1 MTPDA
6 RRRLGALTALAFGLF
21 VGLTLVPLPVTGPVG
36 SYVGHSL
43 WQYLGAGA
51 IGIPLLGIGLALA
64 GFDRLGGLDMK
75 RSALLIVGL
84 SVLIPYIV
92 GVVTHVR
99 PSDLDLDVADR
110 SLAAR
115 AVGVLPGFFSDLIS
129 TKIGVAGA
137 VLVGFLAL
145 SALTLATFAWHP
157 LQRLERK
164 PEGQGIGETAAKG
177 ERKPRRMPEPRS
189 EAETAVVAPEKEET
203 VAKLAP
209 AAKGESKPAKAKG
222 QPKRSERAPAG
233 EAKGRVWEVDEKV
246 EGKDL
251 LEAPR
256 SRSVDAGEAELDDL
270 QERLEGTLAEF
281 KVEGDVAGR
290 TTGPVVTQYG
300 VRLRPGVKMNR
311 LVGLADD
318 LALKMSARSVRVA
331 RIPGRDMV
339 GVEVPNPKSRV
350 VLLRELLESEQ
361 WNAEDRLLPVTLGL
375 DLEGRPVI
383 ADLAKMP
390 HLLIA
395 GATGTGKSVGIN
407 AIITSLIY
415 RYQHK
420 EDLRL
425 LMIDPKMVELSMYK
439 ELPHLRHPVVTN
451 NKEAARVL
459 KWAVAEMDRRYALL
473 EANGAR
479 NLSDFNRK
487 VIEGKPLRL
496 PAVRKVTL
504 TDVSAE
510 PPDTP
515 PPPPQ
520 PVEYTEGKLP
530 LIVMVVDEL
539 ADLMMTV
546 QADVETP
553 LARLAQKARAV
564 GLHLILATQRP
575 SVNVI
580 TGLIKA
586 NFPSRIAFRVAS
598 KVDSRTI
605 LDQNGA
611 EALLGKGDMLFLE
624 PGKSEPMR
632 LQGAFISTEES
643 ERLMDRY
650 RQWRLQQE
658 QQGVREASE
667 SNILD
672 EIPEG
677 DGAEGE
683 GPAADTGERDPQ
695 FKEAAI
701 ACVQNQGGSTS
712 LLQRKL
718 GIGYGRAARIMDQLE
733 EAGIL
738 GPANG
743 SKPRDVRVGIDQI
756 DEYCR

>member
-1 MTPDA
+1 MA
-6 RRRLGALTALAFGLF
+6 TA
-21 VGLTLVPLPVTGPVG
+21 
-36 SYVGHSL
+36 
-43 WQYLGAGA
+43 
-51 IGIPLLGIGLALA
+51 
-64 GFDRLGGLDMK
+64 
-75 RSALLIVGL
+75 
-84 SVLIPYIV
+84 
-92 GVVTHVR
+92 
-99 PSDLDLDVADR
+99 
-110 SLAAR
+110 
-115 AVGVLPGFFSDLIS
+115 
-129 TKIGVAGA
+129 
-137 VLVGFLAL
+137 
-145 SALTLATFAWHP
+145 
-157 LQRLERK
+157 
-164 PEGQGIGETAAKG
+164 
-177 ERKPRRMPEPRS
+177 
-189 EAETAVVAPEKEET
+189 EKEEPST
-203 VAKLAP
+203 KTTT
-209 AAKGESKPAKAKG
+209 AKAD
-222 QPKRSERAPAG
+222 PKAPKTKAQKKPDAKSITG
-233 EAKGRVWEVDEKV
+233 EVKGRVWEVD
-246 EGKDL
+246 L
-251 LEAPR
+251 LAPPKTR
-256 SRSVDAGEAELDDL
+256 AIDAGEVELDEL

-311 LVGLADD
+311 LVALSDD

-350 VLLRELLESEQ
+350 VLLRELLEDEQ
-361 WNAEDRLLPVTLGL
+361 WTAEERLLPVTLGL

-415 RYQHK
+415 QYQHK
-420 EDLRL
+420 EDLRF

-459 KWAVAEMDRRYALL
+459 KWAVGEMERRYALL

-479 NLSDFNRK
+479 NMIEFNRR
-487 VIEGKPLRL
+487 VIEGKPLKH
-496 PAVRKVTL
+496 PAPKKVTL
-504 TDVSAE
+504 SDISAE
-510 PPDTP
+510 APDTP
-515 PPPPQ
+515 PPAPP
-520 PVEYTEGKLP
+520 PLEYTEGKLP
-530 LIVMVVDEL
+530 LIVVVVDEL

-632 LQGAFISTEES
+632 LQGAYISTEES
-643 ERLMDRY
+643 ERLMERY
-650 RQWRLQQE
+650 RQWRLEQE
-658 QQGVREASE
+658 QRGAREAAE

-672 EIPEG
+672 EVPEG
-677 DGAEGE
+677 DGGEAEG
-683 GPAADTGERDPQ
+683 ASADSGERDPQ

-743 SKPRDVRVGIDQI
+743 SKPRDVRVGIEQI

>member
-1 MTPDA
+1 MTLYT
-6 RRRLGALTALAFGLF
+6 RRRFGALAALAFGVF
-21 VGLTLVPLPVTGPVG
+21 AALTLLPIPITGPVG
-36 SYVGHSL
+36 TYIGHEL
-43 WQYLGAGA
+43 WQLLGAGA
-51 IGIPLLGIGLALA
+51 LGIPLLGFGLALA
-64 GFDRLGGLDMK
+64 GFERLGALDMK
-75 RSALLIVGL
+75 RSALLVVGL
-84 SVLIPYIV
+84 SLLVPYLI
-92 GVVTHVR
+92 GVVTRVR
-99 PSDLDLDVADR
+99 PSDLDLDVAER
-110 SLAAR
+110 SLTAL
-115 AVGVLPGFFSDLIS
+115 AVGVVPGFFSDLIS

-137 VLVGFLAL
+137 VIVGFLAL
-145 SALTLATFAWHP
+145 SALTLVTFAWHP

-164 PEGQGIGETAAKG
+164 PVPDKSPTGKGEGKSRRLADAAK
-177 ERKPRRMPEPRS
+177 PET
-189 EAETAVVAPEKEET
+189 EAAAIVVVAKDELT
-203 VAKLAP
+203 AKTGTKAEP
-209 AAKGESKPAKAKG
+209 KPLKAKT
-222 QPKRSERAPAG
+222 PKKTETRSIAG
-233 EAKGRVWEVDEKV
+233 EAKGRVWEVD
-246 EGKDL
+246 L
-251 LEAPR
+251 LAPPR
-256 SRSVDAGEAELDDL
+256 TRAIDAGEVELDEL

-311 LVGLADD
+311 LVALSDD

-350 VLLRELLESEQ
+350 VLMRELLEDEQ
-361 WNAEDRLLPVTLGL
+361 WTSEERLLPVTLGL

-415 RYQHK
+415 QYQHK

-459 KWAVAEMDRRYALL
+459 KWAVGEMERRYALL

-479 NLSDFNRK
+479 NMVEFNRR
-487 VIEGKPLRL
+487 VLEGKPLRH
-496 PAVRKVTL
+496 PTVKKVTL
-504 TDVSAE
+504 SDVAAE
-510 PPDTP
+510 APDTP

-520 PVEYTEGKLP
+520 QLEYTEGKLP
-530 LIVMVVDEL
+530 LIVVVVDEL

-632 LQGAFISTEES
+632 LQGAYISTEES
-643 ERLMDRY
+643 ERLMERY
-650 RQWRLQQE
+650 RQWRLEQE
-658 QQGVREASE
+658 QRGGPEAVE
-667 SNILD
+667 TNILD
-672 EIPEG
+672 EVPEG
-677 DGAEGE
+677 AGETGE
-683 GPAADTGERDPQ
+683 GAGADAGERDPQ

>member
-6 RRRLGALTALAFGLF
+6 RRRFGALTALALGLF
-21 VGLTLVPLPVTGPVG
+21 VGLTLLPIPVTGPLG
-36 SYVGHSL
+36 RSVGHGL
-43 WQYLGAGA
+43 WQMLGAGA
-51 IGIPLLGIGLALA
+51 LGIPLLGVLLALA
-64 GFDRLGGLDMK
+64 SFQRLGSLDMK
-75 RSALLIVGL
+75 RVAVLVIGL
-84 SVLIPYIV
+84 SLLAPYIV
-92 GVVTHVR
+92 GVLTHVR
-99 PSDLDLDVADR
+99 PADLDPDVAQR
-110 SLAAR
+110 GLAAR
-115 AVGVLPGFFSDLIS
+115 AVGVVPGFFVEAIS
-129 TKIGVAGA
+129 TRVGVAGA
-137 VLVGFLAL
+137 VLFGFLAL

-157 LQRLERK
+157 LQRLERRPAEP
-164 PEGQGIGETAAKG
+164 PEPPKAERKQRRAEAGKGNPEPEAPVVKEPESAETAASAKVEAKPTKG
-177 ERKPRRMPEPRS
+177 KASRKS
-189 EAETAVVAPEKEET
+189 EARRGA
-203 VAKLAP
+203 
-209 AAKGESKPAKAKG
+209 
-222 QPKRSERAPAG
+222 AG
-233 EAKGRVWEVDEKV
+233 EAPGRVWEL
-246 EGKDL
+246 DL
-251 LEAPR
+251 LDPPR
-256 SRSVDAGEAELDDL
+256 TRAIDAGETELDEL
-270 QERLEGTLAEF
+270 QERLEATLAEF

-311 LVGLADD
+311 LVALADD

-350 VLLRELLESEQ
+350 VLLRELLEDEQ
-361 WNAEDRLLPVTLGL
+361 WAGEERLLPVTLGL

-415 RYQHK
+415 HYQHK

-459 KWAVAEMDRRYALL
+459 KWAVGEMDRRYALL

-487 VIEGKPLRL
+487 VLEGKPLRY
-496 PAVRKVTL
+496 PAPKKVTL
-504 TDVSAE
+504 TDIVAE
-510 PPDTP
+510 AADTP
-515 PPPPQ
+515 PPPPVPQ
-520 PVEYTEGKLP
+520 EYTEGKLP

-643 ERLMDRY
+643 ERVMDRY
-650 RQWRLQQE
+650 RQWRLEQE
-658 QQGVREASE
+658 RGGTVEGTE

-672 EIPEG
+672 EVP
-677 DGAEGE
+677 EGE
-683 GPAADTGERDPQ
+683 GEGGEGAGHDTGERDPQ

-743 SKPRDVRVGIDQI
+743 SKPRDVRVGIEQI

>member
-1 MTPDA
+1 MSTDS
-6 RRRLGALTALAFGLF
+6 RRRLGALTALVAGLF
-21 VGLTLVPLPVTGPVG
+21 VGLTLLPFPLTGPIGHGLGDALWRTLG
-36 SYVGHSL
+36 S
-43 WQYLGAGA
+43 GAL
-51 IGIPLLGIGLALA
+51 GIPLLGIGLALA
-64 GFDRLGGLDMK
+64 GFERLGTLDMK
-75 RSALLIVGL
+75 RSAFLIVGL
-84 SVLIPYIV
+84 SVLIPYLTGVLFHVTVADLDTDRLLGRMV
-92 GVVTHVR
+92 GVV
-99 PSDLDLDVADR
+99 
-110 SLAAR
+110 
-115 AVGVLPGFFSDLIS
+115 PGFFAVQIP
-129 TKIGVAGA
+129 KGIGVAGT
-137 VLVGFLAL
+137 VLAGFLAL
-145 SALTLATFAWHP
+145 CALTLATFAWHP
-157 LQRLERK
+157 LQRLERQPDEPALPAGGK
-164 PEGQGIGETAAKG
+164 LDAKAEGKG
-177 ERKPRRMPEPRS
+177 EKTEPRRRGTKDSQPVEEPTRLREEPKTAKSEKIDFKGDGKTAKSKPARKPEPRRG
-189 EAETAVVAPEKEET
+189 PGEK
-203 VAKLAP
+203 ALGP
-209 AAKGESKPAKAKG
+209 
-222 QPKRSERAPAG
+222 
-233 EAKGRVWEVDEKV
+233 VWDLE
-246 EGKDL
+246 L

-256 SRSVDAGEAELDDL
+256 TKGIDAGEGELNAL
-270 QERLEGTLAEF
+270 QERLEETLAEF

-311 LVGLADD
+311 LVNLADD
-318 LALKMSARSVRVA
+318 LALKMSARSIRVA

-350 VLLRELLESEQ
+350 VVLRELLEDEQ
-361 WNAEDRLLPVTLGL
+361 WSSEERLLPVALGL

-415 RYQHK
+415 HYQHK

-439 ELPHLRHPVVTN
+439 DLPHLRHPVVTN

-459 KWAVAEMDRRYALL
+459 KWAVGEMERRYALL

-487 VIEGKPLRL
+487 VLDGKPLKN
-496 PAVRKVTL
+496 PAARKVTL
-504 TDVSAE
+504 TDIAAE
-510 PPDTP
+510 TPDTP
-515 PPPPQ
+515 PPPPE
-520 PVEYTEGKLP
+520 VEAYTEGKLP
-530 LIVMVVDEL
+530 LIVVVVDEL

-546 QADVETP
+546 QAEVETP

-605 LDQNGA
+605 LDQNGS

-632 LQGAFISTEES
+632 LQGAFIGTEES
-643 ERLMDRY
+643 EKIMERY
-650 RQWRLQQE
+650 RRWKVERDQRGMVE
-658 QQGVREASE
+658 SAE

-672 EIPEG
+672 EVP
-677 DGAEGE
+677 DGEAGE
-683 GPAADTGERDPQ
+683 GGEGAPEAGERDSQ

-743 SKPRDVRVGIDQI
+743 SKPRDVRIGIDQI
-756 DEYCR
+756 EEYCN